1 MNSIELPPIME
12 NSKHGNISILNSP
25 EMRRL
30 SYKSEFSSKGN
41 SKSSQSHGSSGSSY
55 ANFGHHR
62 NSIVSSEETRD
73 LRSWN
78 KSENSSRGNKI
89 RLEPLVDTPRTGKNS
104 MLSINDLDILSRNK
118 LDEKSKKFGSL
129 NQNKNKSQTIH
140 LTRNKTV
147 VEDGTVIPRNSL
159 LGKRLLSIQNMS
171 SLTKNKKVEIE
182 IVKGLRR
189 YSSAL
194 ELYMD
199 KNEFPIY
206 EPNVDGEENFDDD
219 DDEKE
224 YYIIEWLRGIEER
237 EAPPEQEIDYIE
249 EKTQKDTA
257 IHIVYGEE

>member
-12 NSKHGNISILNSP
+12 NSKYGNVSILNSP

-30 SYKSEFSSKGN
+30 SYNSDFSSKGN

-55 ANFGHHR
+55 GNLGQHR

-73 LRSWN
+73 IRSWN

-89 RLEPLVDTPRTGKNS
+89 RLEPLVDTPRTGRNS
-104 MLSINDLDILSRNK
+104 VLSVNDLDVLSRK
-118 LDEKSKKFGSL
+118 KVDEKSKKLGSL
-129 NQNKNKSQTIH
+129 NQNKNKTQTIQF
-140 LTRNKTV
+140 TRNKTV
-147 VEDGTVIPRNSL
+147 LADGTEINRNSL

-194 ELYMD
+194 ELNVG
-199 KNEFPIY
+199 KNELELPIY
-206 EPNVDGEENFDDD
+206 ETNLDEEDFD

-237 EAPPEQEIDYIE
+237 EVPPEQEIDYVE
-249 EKTQKDTA
+249 EKQQKDTA